1 MKQHNHWKLSQL
13 QKIIIKIVLWG
24 FGIVLLFVTLVLKK
38 ALDYDVLSEIISVIS
53 IVLGG
58 SLALVERVLW
68 KTRIMK
74 LPLLENYWTPV
85 LEGRWKGTLVRDNV
99 PHDFVIEIKQSF
111 TSISCITYSK
121 HSSSS
126 AYAAEI
132 LYNDQLKNYKLVYYW
147 HGGTTTVQEN
157 TGDSNTFEGFTVL
170 DIIIE
175 SGNVTKLTGSYF
187 TNRQPKQTKG
197 TLNLEFGQKELKNS
211 FE

>member
-13 QKIIIKIVLWG
+13 QKAIIKIVLWG
-24 FGIVLLFVTLVLKK
+24 FGIVLLFLTIVLKI

-53 IVLGG
+53 IVLGCI
-58 SLALVERVLW
+58 LALMERVLW
-68 KTRIMK
+68 KTQIMR
-74 LPLLENYWTPV
+74 LPFLENYWTPV

-99 PHDFVIEIKQSF
+99 SHDFVIEIKQSF

-132 LYNDQLKNYKLVYYW
+132 LYNDQLKNYKFVYYW

-157 TGDSNTFEGFTVL
+157 TGDSNVFEGFTVL

-175 SGNVTKLTGSYF
+175 SGKVTKLTGSYF